1 MDVFVT
7 RRQFADKTKQKLER
21 ESLLH
26 EFPPKIK
33 FYIIKEVAHILVGS

>member
-7 RRQFADKTKQKLER
+7 RRQFADKTKQKLEM
-21 ESLLH
+21 ESLPH

-33 FYIIKEVAHILVGS
+33 STLLK